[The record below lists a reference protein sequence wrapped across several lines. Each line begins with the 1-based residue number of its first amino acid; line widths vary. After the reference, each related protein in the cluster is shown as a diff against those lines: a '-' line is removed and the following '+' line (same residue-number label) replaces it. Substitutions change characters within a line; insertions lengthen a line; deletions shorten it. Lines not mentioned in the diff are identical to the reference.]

1 MKKLQNTLIEIRL
14 TEKQMARLSVKC
26 EKDEKQNLKK
36 CKEYLKQGQVEPA
49 KIYAE
54 NAIRNR
60 NEAQKYLKVSA
71 RLKAVESRVQS
82 AITAQQMSAQMG
94 KVVKGLDSVLSTMNV
109 EKISAVMEQFEED
122 SETVD
127 VRTQFITNS
136 IASGVASST
145 PEGQVTALMQQVGEE
160 IGLQVSADLS
170 QVIPSATP
178 EKQAEAQQQ
187 QMSQKIAS

>member
-1 MKKLQNTLIEIRL
+1 
-14 TEKQMARLSVKC
+14 MARLSSKC
-26 EKDEKQNLKK
+26 EKDEKQNMKK

-60 NEAQKYLKVSA
+60 NEAQKYLKLSA

-82 AITAQQMSAQMG
+82 AITGQQMTAQMG
-94 KVVKGLDSVLSTMNV
+94 KVVKGLDSVLGSMNV
-109 EKISAVMEQFEED
+109 EKISAVMEQFEAD

-136 IASGVASST
+136 IATGTASST
-145 PEGQVTALMQQVGEE
+145 PEAEVTALLQQAGEE
-160 IGLQVSADLS
+160 VGLQVSADLS
-170 QVIPSATP
+170 QVIPSANP
-178 EKQAEAQQQ
+178 AKQVEAQA
-187 QMSQKIAS
+187 SAAATEKIAG